1 MPVCFARGCFK
12 RSINFVIHLGLAS
25 VAIYQDL
32 PNDER
37 PQARERMLDALV
49 RFTMG
54 GLPALTLEHQSL
66 SSSNETNEPTQE
78 QSIE

>member
-1 MPVCFARGCFK
+1 MISGRTGFENR
-12 RSINFVIHLGLAS
+12 
-25 VAIYQDL
+25 Q
-32 PNDER
+32 
-37 PQARERMLDALV
+37 RERMLDALV